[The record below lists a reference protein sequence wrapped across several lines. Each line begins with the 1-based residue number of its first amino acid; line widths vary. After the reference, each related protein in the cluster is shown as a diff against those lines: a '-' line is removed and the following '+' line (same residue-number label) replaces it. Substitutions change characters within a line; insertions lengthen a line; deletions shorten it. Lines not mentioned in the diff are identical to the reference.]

1 MVVTV
6 KTNSKKHSAKRTAS
20 TKDDTTKKALEM
32 LEQGVSDVFTSE
44 NYRNYLSTMSKFYN
58 YSFGNCLLIKAQ
70 CPQASYVAGFN
81 AWKNNFKRFVKK
93 GEKGLLILAPN
104 PYEKKIVEQDE
115 DGEDVETIVKG
126 LRFKAT
132 YVFDV
137 SQTDGEPLPTI
148 CNSLTGDNDMYEKYI
163 AGIKAISPV
172 PVRFEHING
181 GAHGYYSHAE
191 KVIAVEERDSQTQ
204 QMKTITH
211 ELAHSI
217 LHNKE
222 NGEQASTDRRTK
234 EVQAE
239 SVAYVVCNHFGIDTS
254 SYSFEY
260 VATWSAGKETKEL
273 KASLDIIQKTAKSII
288 ERMEKALV
296 A

>member
-6 KTNSKKHSAKRTAS
+6 KTNSKKHSAKRNAS
-20 TKDDTTKKALEM
+20 TKDDSTKKALEM
-32 LEQGVSDVFTSE
+32 LEQGVSNVFTSE
-44 NYRNYLSTMSKFYN
+44 NYQNYLSTMAKFYN

-70 CPQASYVAGFN
+70 CPQATYVAGFN
-81 AWKNNFKRFVKK
+81 SWKNNFKRFVKK

-104 PYEKKIVEQDE
+104 PYEKKLVEQDE

-148 CNSLTGDNDMYEKYI
+148 CNSLAGDNDMYEKYI

-172 PVRFEHING
+172 PVRFEHID
-181 GAHGYYSHAE
+181 GAHGYYSHTE
-191 KVIAVEERDSQTQ
+191 KVIAVEEKDSQTQ